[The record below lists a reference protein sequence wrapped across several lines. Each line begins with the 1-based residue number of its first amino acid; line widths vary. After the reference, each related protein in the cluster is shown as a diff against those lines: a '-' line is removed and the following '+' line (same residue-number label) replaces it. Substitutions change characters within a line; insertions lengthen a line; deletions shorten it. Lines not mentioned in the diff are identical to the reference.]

1 MIAQVFVYG
10 TLKRGQ
16 ERERCWPRTPQRIEA
31 AEIRGELYDLGP
43 YPAVVHGADR
53 VLGELW
59 FLKPAD
65 VEATLRTL
73 DEVECFGVED
83 VDLYVRE
90 TVECR
95 TLADGLI
102 QFAYVYFLADPEHA
116 RSHRRVP
123 ARDDGFVEWNAEPNA
138 SAAS

>member
-16 ERERCWPRTPQRIEA
+16 ERERCWPCPPRRVEP

-43 YPAVVHGADR
+43 YPALVHGDDR
-53 VLGELW
+53 VLGEVW
-59 FLKPAD
+59 FLDPAD
-65 VEATLRTL
+65 VAATLKTL
-73 DEVECFGVED
+73 DEIECFGVED

-95 TLADGLI
+95 SLADGLLHT
-102 QFAYVYFLADPEHA
+102 AYVYFLADPAQA
-116 RSHRRVP
+116 RTHRRVP
-123 ARDDGFVEWNAEPNA
+123 TGAHGFAEW
-138 SAAS
+138 SA

>member
-16 ERERCWPRTPQRIEA
+16 ERERNWPRPPRRIEP

-43 YPAVVHGADR
+43 YPALLHGDDR

-59 FLKPAD
+59 FLEPAD
-65 VEATLRTL
+65 LEATLRTL
-73 DEVECFGVED
+73 DEIECFGVED

-102 QFAYVYFLADPEHA
+102 HSAHVYFLADPGHA
-116 RSHRRVP
+116 RIHRRVRP
-123 ARDDGFVEWNAEPNA
+123 GADGFVEWRA
-138 SAAS
+138 

>member
-16 ERERCWPRTPQRIEA
+16 ERERCWPRPPRRIEP
-31 AEIRGELYDLGP
+31 AEIHGELYDLGP
-43 YPAVVHGADR
+43 YPALLHGDDR

-59 FLKPAD
+59 FLEPAD
-65 VEATLRTL
+65 LETTLRIL
-73 DEVECFGVED
+73 DEIECFGVED

-102 QFAYVYFLADPEHA
+102 HSAHVYFLADPGHA
-116 RSHRRVP
+116 RIHRRVRP
-123 ARDDGFVEWNAEPNA
+123 GADGFVEWRA
-138 SAAS
+138 

>member
-16 ERERCWPRTPQRIEA
+16 ERERCWPRPPRRIEP

-43 YPAVVHGADR
+43 YPALVHGDDR
-53 VLGELW
+53 VLGEAW
-59 FLKPAD
+59 FLEPAD
-65 VEATLRTL
+65 VEVTLKVL
-73 DEVECFGVED
+73 DEIECFGVED

-90 TVECR
+90 IVECR

-102 QFAYVYFLADPEHA
+102 HTAYVYFLADPTQA
-116 RSHRRVP
+116 RAHRRVV
-123 ARDDGFVEWNAEPNA
+123 AGTHGFVEWNA
-138 SAAS
+138 